1 MGKPVLQPHRNQS
14 VVRQPTAFKFERP
27 RISKPRFASQVDV
40 NNDLSKPVTTHY
52 LPKKRESAVVNP
64 HYVIASNKSRNSSK
78 NMPRFSSND
87 MVHNH
92 YLDEARKKTQAN
104 GRNSEPSVMPSSRSQ
119 RTANDCKPKPRS
131 NTQTSRNWHA
141 SKNSCVTTKTV
152 PIAEQSRISRNFFDS
167 KHFVCSTC
175 QKCVVNVNHDHC
187 VTKFLNK
194 VNSRAKVPFNK
205 TMNRNK
211 LVEQIS
217 IAKKPDRQIPKGHS
231 SKLVPKV
238 VPPADKT
245 ATSQQELELLFS
257 PMYKEYFNAGN
268 PSVSKSSALS
278 DNLQQHDTQ
287 PTTNIPPTSKTINPP
302 TNFNA
307 EENMT
312 FCYEKQA
319 SMVVLHETEFI
330 QRWRWRHL
338 IPAESDSLPH
348 AHAQSTKTYYK
359 HQDPRIKKAQEL
371 KTKTSANSDIKDNS
385 SETKLRGRLLE
396 SFQKDAKYEH
406 VGQDIRSQ
414 GGKDN
419 QDKQRKR
426 FRDLEIK
433 DEVKR
438 QLQRLKIKDHTAE
451 GTSL

>member
-14 VVRQPTAFKFERP
+14 VVRQPTTFKSERP

-52 LPKKRESAVVNP
+52 LPKERESAVVNP
-64 HYVIASNKSRNSSK
+64 HYVIASNESRNSSK
-78 NMPRFSSND
+78 NIPRFSSND

-231 SKLVPKV
+231 WFQKLSLQQT
-238 VPPADKT
+238 KT

-257 PMYKEYFNAGN
+257 PMYEEYFNAGN
-268 PSVSKSSALS
+268 PSVSKSFALW
-278 DNLQQHDTQ
+278 
-287 PTTNIPPTSKTINPP
+287 
-302 TNFNA
+302 
-307 EENMT
+307 T

-348 AHAQSTKTYYK
+348 AHAQSTKSYYK

-406 VGQDIRSQ
+406 VGQDTRSQ

-419 QDKQRKR
+419 QDKQGK
-426 FRDLEIK
+426 DLEILKSKTKSK
-433 DEVKR
+433 DNDKGS
-438 QLQRLKIKDHTAE
+438 RLKITQHE